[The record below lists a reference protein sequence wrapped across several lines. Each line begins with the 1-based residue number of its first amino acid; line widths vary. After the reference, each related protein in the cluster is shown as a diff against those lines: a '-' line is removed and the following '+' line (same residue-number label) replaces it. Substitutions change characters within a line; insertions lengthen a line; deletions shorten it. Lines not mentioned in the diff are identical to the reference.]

1 MRPKSLILLLLALG
15 CGLVAS
21 IGISQV
27 LDRRNH
33 DNEPAVEKEPIFV
46 ATKDIKVNEP
56 LVTDKNVKLEDW
68 PKDRIPSD
76 AIRDPKDYLNQ
87 RAGGT
92 ILAGEPVRKAK
103 FAIDNRIAEIPKG
116 YRVEAVQSDAVSA
129 TGNLL
134 QPGDR
139 VDVLL
144 TVKNAGTT
152 SHQFAKTILQDVRV
166 FAVNE
171 QWRPFEGK
179 KDDESIS
186 AKTVSLLL
194 TPAQAQVI
202 YLAEAMGRI
211 RLVLRN
217 PDDNEV
223 SSTAGTDAEAILQG
237 NLAGDRNKEF
247 GEGAADKSDDGNSIL
262 KWLSNQK
269 TATPATTAAAP
280 APAPDPTES
289 FTMDVYNGGELHRVE
304 LFRKDRDSRWF
315 SNADGS
321 SGSAGSFKA
330 PAEAA
335 SVPAL
340 PAPKMP
346 DKVPPTSEF

>member
-33 DNEPAVEKEPIFV
+33 DTEPAVEKEPIYV
-46 ATKDIKVNEP
+46 ALKDIKVNDP
-56 LVTDKNVKLEDW
+56 IVTDKNVKLEEW

-76 AIRDPKDYLNQ
+76 AIRDSKDYQGQ
-87 RAGGT
+87 RAGGL
-92 ILAGEPVRKAK
+92 ILAGEPIRKAK
-103 FAIDNRIAEIPKG
+103 FAIDNRVTEIPKG

-144 TVKNAGTT
+144 TVKNVGNTAN
-152 SHQFAKTILQDVRV
+152 QFAKTILQDVKV

-171 QWRPFEGK
+171 QWRPTEGNK
-179 KDDESIS
+179 SDESIS

-194 TPAQAQVI
+194 TPAQAQVV

-223 SSTAGTDAEAILQG
+223 AATAGTDAEAILQSS
-237 NLAGDRNKEF
+237 LAGDRGKES
-247 GEGAADKSDDGNSIL
+247 GDDATAKSDSSSSIL
-262 KWLSNQK
+262 KWLQK
-269 TATPATTAAAP
+269 TDSKTDSTAQATPPQAP
-280 APAPDPTES
+280 QTDPTQT
-289 FTMDVYNGGELHRVE
+289 FWMDIYKGDELHRVQFTRNGNE
-304 LFRKDRDSRWF
+304 GRWF
-315 SNADGS
+315 SNQDGS
-321 SGSAGSFKA
+321 STS
-330 PAEAA
+330 PAN
-335 SVPAL
+335 STISL

-346 DKVPPTSEF
+346 DKVAPTSEF

>member
-33 DNEPAVEKEPIFV
+33 DAEPAVEKEPIYV
-46 ATKDIKVNEP
+46 ALKDIKVNDP
-56 LVTDKNVKLEDW
+56 IVTDKNVKLEEW

-76 AIRDPKDYLNQ
+76 AVRDPKDYQNQ
-87 RAGGT
+87 RAGGL
-92 ILAGEPVRKAK
+92 ILAGEPIRKAK
-103 FAIDNRIAEIPKG
+103 FAIDQRNQEIPKG
-116 YRVEAVQSDAVSA
+116 YRVEAVQADAVSA

-144 TVKNAGTT
+144 TVKNVGPTT
-152 SHQFAKTILQDVRV
+152 TQFAKTILQNVRV

-171 QWRPFEGK
+171 QWRPTEGNK
-179 KDDESIS
+179 SDESIP

-217 PDDNEV
+217 ADDNEV
-223 SSTAGTDAEAILQG
+223 ASTAGTDAEAILQG
-237 NLAGDRNKEF
+237 NLSGDLNKEMNPSA
-247 GEGAADKSDDGNSIL
+247 GSSKPDDNSIL
-262 KWLSNQK
+262 NWLSNQK
-269 TATPATTAAAP
+269 TATPTQAASAP
-280 APAPDPTES
+280 PKPDPTES
-289 FTMDVYNGGELHRVE
+289 FFMDVYKGDELHRVE
-304 LFRKDRDSRWF
+304 LTRNGAEGRWF
-315 SNADGS
+315 SNSDGS
-321 SGSAGSFKA
+321 SGGFKA
-330 PAEAA
+330 PAEATGVQAAPA
-335 SVPAL
+335 S
-340 PAPKMP
+340 KTP
-346 DKVPPTSEF
+346 DKVPPTAEF

>member
-27 LDRRNH
+27 LDRRNR
-33 DNEPAVEKEPIFV
+33 DAEPTVEKEPIYV
-46 ATKDIKVNEP
+46 ALKDIKVNDAI
-56 LVTDKNVKLEDW
+56 VTDKNVKLEEW

-76 AIRDPKDYLNQ
+76 AVRDPKDYQNQ
-87 RAGGT
+87 RAGGL
-92 ILAGEPVRKAK
+92 ILAGEPIRKAK

-144 TVKNAGTT
+144 TVKNVGNT
-152 SHQFAKTILQDVRV
+152 SNQFAKTILQDIRV

-171 QWRPFEGK
+171 QWRPTEGNK
-179 KDDESIS
+179 SDESIP

-223 SSTAGTDAEAILQG
+223 ATTAGTDAEAILQSS
-237 NLAGDRNKEF
+237 LAGDRGKES
-247 GEGAADKSDDGNSIL
+247 GDDATTAKSDNNSSIL
-262 KWLSNQK
+262 KWLQK
-269 TATPATTAAAP
+269 PDSTAQATPTQP
-280 APAPDPTES
+280 PRPDPPQT
-289 FTMDVYNGGELHRVE
+289 FVMDVYKGDELHRIQFTRNGNE
-304 LFRKDRDSRWF
+304 GRWL
-315 SNADGS
+315 SNQDGS
-321 SGSAGSFKA
+321 SSS
-330 PAEAA
+330 P
-335 SVPAL
+335 SNSTISL

-346 DKVPPTSEF
+346 DKVAPTSEF

>member
-33 DNEPAVEKEPIFV
+33 DAEPAVEKEPIYV
-46 ATKDIKVNEP
+46 ALKDIKVNDP
-56 LVTDKNVKLEDW
+56 IVTDKNVKLEEW

-76 AIRDPKDYLNQ
+76 AIRDSKDYQGQ
-87 RAGGT
+87 RAGGL
-92 ILAGEPVRKAK
+92 ILAGEPIRKAK
-103 FAIDNRIAEIPKG
+103 FAIDNRVTEIPKG

-144 TVKNAGTT
+144 TVKNVGNTAN
-152 SHQFAKTILQDVRV
+152 QFAKTILQDVKV

-171 QWRPFEGK
+171 QWRPTEGNK
-179 KDDESIS
+179 SDESIP

-223 SSTAGTDAEAILQG
+223 ATTAGTDAEAILQSS
-237 NLAGDRNKEF
+237 LAGDRGKES
-247 GEGAADKSDDGNSIL
+247 GDDTTAKSDSSSSIL
-262 KWLSNQK
+262 KWLSQPK
-269 TATPATTAAAP
+269 PDSTAQATPP
-280 APAPDPTES
+280 QPPQPDPTQT
-289 FTMDVYNGGELHRVE
+289 FWMDVYKGDELHRVQFTRNGNE
-304 LFRKDRDSRWF
+304 GRWF
-315 SNADGS
+315 SNQDGS
-321 SGSAGSFKA
+321 STS
-330 PAEAA
+330 PAN
-335 SVPAL
+335 STISL

-346 DKVPPTSEF
+346 DKVAPTSEF

>member
-33 DNEPAVEKEPIFV
+33 DAEPAVEKAPIYV
-46 ATKDIKVNEP
+46 ALKDIKVNDP
-56 LVTDKNVKLEDW
+56 IVTDKNVKLEEW

-76 AIRDPKDYLNQ
+76 AVRDAKDYQNQ
-87 RAGGT
+87 RAGGL
-92 ILAGEPVRKAK
+92 ILAGEPIRKAK

-116 YRVEAVQSDAVSA
+116 FRVEAVQSDAVSA

-144 TVKNAGTT
+144 TVKNVGNT
-152 SHQFAKTILQDVRV
+152 SNQFAKTILQDIRV

-171 QWRPFEGK
+171 QWRPTEGNK
-179 KDDESIS
+179 SDESIP

-223 SSTAGTDAEAILQG
+223 AATAGTDAEAILQSS
-237 NLAGDRNKEF
+237 LAGDRAKES
-247 GEGAADKSDDGNSIL
+247 GDDTTTAKSDNNSSIL

-269 TATPATTAAAP
+269 PDSTAPATPP
-280 APAPDPTES
+280 QPDPTQT
-289 FTMDVYNGGELHRVE
+289 FVMDVYKGDELHRIQFTRNGNE
-304 LFRKDRDSRWF
+304 GRWF
-315 SNADGS
+315 SNQDGS
-321 SGSAGSFKA
+321 SSS
-330 PAEAA
+330 PAN
-335 SVPAL
+335 STIGV

-346 DKVPPTSEF
+346 DKVAPTSEF

>member
-27 LDRRNH
+27 LDHRNH

-46 ATKDIKVNEP
+46 AVKDIKVNEA
-56 LVTDKNVKLEDW
+56 LVNDKNVKLEAW

-76 AIRDPKDYLNQ
+76 AVRDPKECLNQ

-92 ILAGEPVRKAK
+92 ILAGEPIRKAK
-103 FAIDNRIAEIPKG
+103 FAIDQRNQEIPKG
-116 YRVEAVQSDAVSA
+116 YRVEAVQADAVSA

-144 TVKNAGTT
+144 TVKNVGAT
-152 SHQFAKTILQDVRV
+152 SNQFAKTILQNVKV
-166 FAVNE
+166 FAINE
-171 QWRPFEGK
+171 QWRPTEGNK
-179 KDDESIS
+179 SDETIS

-202 YLAEAMGRI
+202 YLAEAMGKI

-217 PDDNEV
+217 ADDNEV
-223 SSTAGTDAEAILQG
+223 ASTAGTNAEAILQG

-247 GEGAADKSDDGNSIL
+247 GDNGDKAEDGTGVL

-269 TATPATTAAAP
+269 NGTASPATAAAP
-280 APAPDPTES
+280 PPPDLTES
-289 FTMDVYNGGELHRVE
+289 FTMDLYQGGELHRVE
-304 LFRKDRDSRWF
+304 LVRKDKDSRWF
-315 SNADGS
+315 SNSDGS
-321 SGSAGSFKA
+321 SGSSGSYKA

-335 SVPAL
+335 SIPAA
-340 PAPKMP
+340 PAPKLP
-346 DKVPPTSEF
+346 NRVPPTSEF